1 MPLIYAREW
10 NDIFNDPR
18 TKSALPPLK
27 LPKHQFFPL
36 HLATLPTR
44 PCSISPVSCTVLS
57 RATSLSS
64 QPYYCSQTDTGEE
77 FFFASGTFEFRSNR
91 SACTSVCVWKGKRL
105 ERRGSDDSST
115 RVEKLFGN
123 ISVTK
128 IFHVSHVVATRYYEM
143 ILALWLDLG

>member
-1 MPLIYAREW
+1 MSLIYAREW

-91 SACTSVCVWKGKRL
+91 SACTSVCVWKGKRYVWND
-105 ERRGSDDSST
+105 EDPTRIRRRELRSCLGIYPSQRYST
-115 RVEKLFGN
+115 CHTLLRRD
-123 ISVTK
+123 ITK
-128 IFHVSHVVATRYYEM
+128 
-143 ILALWLDLG
+143 